1 MSSTGF
7 ERWDVVGVPF
17 PSATL
22 ENRRRPALVVSQ
34 GAFNRTSG
42 NTILA
47 MITRPVGP
55 AWDSDLPIRD
65 WAIAGLPT
73 ECIVRCRLFTLPN
86 DRLRRLG
93 RLARADR
100 DRCAVLFRRVFVSG

>member
-1 MSSTGF
+1 MSSTGC
-7 ERWDVVGVPF
+7 ERWDLVAAPF
-17 PSATL
+17 PSTTL
-22 ENRRRPALVVSQ
+22 ETRRRPCLVVSQ

-42 NTILA
+42 HTILA

-65 WAIAGLPT
+65 WAAAGLPA
-73 ECIVRCRLFTLPN
+73 ECVVRCKLFTLPN
-86 DRLRRLG
+86 ERLRRLG